1 MAEAACAQLCEGSNI
16 CPTILLQAGFEEL
29 GNGNMSS
36 EMDLK
41 QAEWGEGGWKKI
53 FHYFI
58 APF

>member
-1 MAEAACAQLCEGSNI
+1 MLTCVRAPASVL
-16 CPTILLQAGFEEL
+16 TILLQAVFEDL

-36 EMDLK
+36 EMDMKEPEL
-41 QAEWGEGGWKKI
+41 GEGGWKRI